1 MWKDLQNAWHVSPIH
16 KLTFCEISAR
26 TFDVFGH
33 SSTTSQRSGWKV
45 FAKQP
50 YQYWGFS
57 GQFSCSYFSWYIY
70 ITAFPEYVL
79 CNIAIYVD
87 TTLHSLLQLI
97 SISLT
102 LDFARSTAIKPGLV
116 QCWISSTNRSAVVS
130 PLTYDVNC
138 FKSTILDNIFG
149 IKQRN
154 QATLDCSRKL
164 RYLLLQNIWSLLQ
177 RFYFRKEDW
186 TLRAI
191 STQFCHFPQY
201 FLILFLSL
209 KSFGTSWGNVVY
221 SRFFFFT
228 FYLFFYTRMFFTFNI
243 NHCFPCGELKL
254 FWNVA
259 KLQNITSMIIW
270 EFLICSL
277 HFE

>member
-1 MWKDLQNAWHVSPIH
+1 MESICKTALSI
-16 KLTFCEISAR
+16 LRFFR
-26 TFDVFGH
+26 TIFLFLL
-33 SSTTSQRSGWKV
+33 
-45 FAKQP
+45 FLI
-50 YQYWGFS
+50 
-57 GQFSCSYFSWYIY
+57 YIY

-209 KSFGTSWGNVVY
+209 KSFGNSWGNVVY
-221 SRFFFFT
+221 TRFFFSLFT
-228 FYLFFYTRMFFTFNI
+228 YSFTLG
-243 NHCFPCGELKL
+243 CFLHL
-254 FWNVA
+254 ILTTAFLVVNWNFSEM
-259 KLQNITSMIIW
+259 LQSFKILRPWLSEN
-270 EFLICSL
+270 F
-277 HFE
+277 

>member
-201 FLILFLSL
+201 FLISSLVLNRLATHEAMLFILD
-209 KSFGTSWGNVVY
+209 
-221 SRFFFFT
+221 FFFSLFT
-228 FYLFFYTRMFFTFNI
+228 YSFTLG
-243 NHCFPCGELKL
+243 CFLHL
-254 FWNVA
+254 ILTTAFLVVNWNFSEM
-259 KLQNITSMIIW
+259 LQSFKILRPWLSEN
-270 EFLICSL
+270 F
-277 HFE
+277 

>member
-1 MWKDLQNAWHVSPIH
+1 MLALFTNLRFVKFLLGPSTFLVIPRLLRNVLDGKYLQNSLINTEVFQDNFLVP
-16 KLTFCEISAR
+16 TFP
-26 TFDVFGH
+26 D
-33 SSTTSQRSGWKV
+33 
-45 FAKQP
+45 
-50 YQYWGFS
+50 
-57 GQFSCSYFSWYIY
+57 IY
-70 ITAFPEYVL
+70 ILLLFLNMFSVILLYMLILLST
-79 CNIAIYVD
+79 
-87 TTLHSLLQLI
+87 LLQLI

-209 KSFGTSWGNVVY
+209 KSFGNSWGNVVY
-221 SRFFFFT
+221 TRFFFFT